1 MYLDGEWVPMRHH
14 SRRKIRSKRNGIAA
28 IEVVIITGLMIP
40 SLIIMLY
47 WGMKLMAA
55 FFSLYGTMAG
65 SVIS

>member
-1 MYLDGEWVPMRHH
+1 MRHR
-14 SRRKIRSKRNGIAA
+14 SRQKIGKKRKGIAA

-47 WGMKLMAA
+47 WAMKLMAA

-65 SVIS
+65 SAIS